1 MVTPVSGSVA
11 FKDCGDRV
19 ADEIVG
25 GCGRGE
31 VWKMAHTPALCPQ
44 GAGAL
49 LRTRELTFRL
59 GCQLL
64 RPLRKS
70 LLPLVEKTVQLW
82 MHWCE

>member
-31 VWKMAHTPALCPQ
+31 VWRMAHTGTLPSGSRCSAANERAYFQARLPAPQ
-44 GAGAL
+44 APQEIPPPTG
-49 LRTRELTFRL
+49 RED
-59 GCQLL
+59 CAAVDA
-64 RPLRKS
+64 P
-70 LLPLVEKTVQLW
+70 V
-82 MHWCE
+82 